1 MALVTGLVNNSLR
14 SFQRADLQRNYTLQ
28 LYCTVD
34 MFGPSLVKVKVIMK
48 SHGVMLTCLSI
59 KFNSVGK
66 EQVLGEFQWDE
77 AY

>member
-1 MALVTGLVNNSLR
+1 MALVTGLVNKSLR
-14 SFQRADLQRNYTLQ
+14 SLQQNYTLQ

-66 EQVLGEFQWDE
+66 EQVLGEFQ
-77 AY
+77 